1 MQASIQQAEQKW
13 HDNLYA
19 SRPERDLVV
28 PLSIR
33 NRYLSPP
40 RAPRFS
46 LECLFILVGDIANK
60 RVLVLG
66 CGDDNTTVLLAL
78 KGAEVW
84 AFDISEEAIRL
95 QEKMALANGV
105 RDRIHLFVGA
115 AEEFPFSRNS
125 FDLIV
130 GTAILHHIPDHL
142 SQLPQQLV
150 PALDRNGRALFV
162 EPVTLSPVLGRVLAW
177 LPGHQAISP
186 GERQL
191 TGVDIGYFGKCF
203 RMKSHYFCFLARLDR
218 FILNQ
223 PLEAAPFWQRII
235 VNVIHGIDRIVL
247 SVPFLNRLAGVA
259 VLELSPLQQ

>member
-1 MQASIQQAEQKW
+1 MQGSIQQAEQKW
-13 HDNLYA
+13 HDELYA

-33 NRYLSPP
+33 NRYLSPSK
-40 RAPRFS
+40 APRFY
-46 LECLFILVGDIANK
+46 LECLFNLVGDIANK
-60 RVLVLG
+60 RVLVFG

-95 QEKMALANGV
+95 QEKMALANDV
-105 RDRIHLFVGA
+105 QDRIHLFVCA
-115 AEEFPFSRNS
+115 AEEFPFSPNS

-142 SQLPQQLV
+142 SRLPQQV
-150 PALDRNGRALFV
+150 APALDRNGRAFFV
-162 EPVTLSPVLGRVLAW
+162 EPVILSPALGRVMAW

-191 TGVDIGYFGKCF
+191 TGNDIGHFEKCF
-203 RMKSHYFCFLARLDR
+203 RVTAHYFCFLSRLDR
-218 FILNQ
+218 FILNR
-223 PLEAAPFWQRII
+223 PLEIAPAWQRMI
-235 VNVIHGIDRIVL
+235 VNGIHRIDSFIL
-247 SVPFLNRLAGVA
+247 NIPFLNRLAGVA